1 MKAFT
6 FLSIGIS
13 ALPIWLSAPAPT
25 RNPEREACI
34 SSDAP
39 VLNLAETGSSSVT
52 LNGVVYPF
60 DNPPYSGG
68 TLQDE
73 GKYERRRVG
82 NKDEYPYIKTGK
94 RTLLFLFNHKK
105 HGHNLSATIYFDGK
119 PGEGRLLEDSGFGK
133 QWAGKPLGGSYSGKL
148 RITSLKKTEA
158 YKYLMSGT
166 FEIDA
171 KSKSENY
178 HFEGRFNDFVVT
190 DMDDPAVQKMINKHT
205 PAAMKKASDEMR
217 EDAKKRKN

>member
-1 MKAFT
+1 ME
-6 FLSIGIS
+6 
-13 ALPIWLSAPAPT
+13 PIH
-25 RNPEREACI
+25 NPENEACI
-34 SSDAP
+34 SIGTTMDTP
-39 VLNLAETGSSSVT
+39 VYTTADTGSSSVT

-94 RTLLFLFNHKK
+94 RTLHFIFNHKK
-105 HGHNLSATIYFDGK
+105 NGHTLTATIYFDGK
-119 PGEGRLLEDSGFGK
+119 TGESQLLGDSGSGN
-133 QWAGKPLGGSYSGKL
+133 QWAGKSLYGSHTGKL
-148 RITSLKKTEA
+148 RITSLKKIEA

-166 FEIDA
+166 FEKDV
-171 KSKSENY
+171 KSKKGNY
-178 HFEGRFNDFVVT
+178 HFEGRFKDFVVT
-190 DMDDPAVQKMINKHT
+190 DLEDPAIQKMVNKKT